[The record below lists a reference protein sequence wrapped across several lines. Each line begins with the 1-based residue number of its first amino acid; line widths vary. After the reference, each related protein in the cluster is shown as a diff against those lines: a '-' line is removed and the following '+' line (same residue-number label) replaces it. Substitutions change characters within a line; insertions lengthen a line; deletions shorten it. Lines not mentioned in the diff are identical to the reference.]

1 MYTFFLSDFEAV
13 AEKFDRKS
21 NNFNSYRKNKMT
33 TIIKLPDGG
42 LTCNEE
48 MKVVF
53 CSTNGVICRG
63 LKNQLI
69 AWIPVTD
76 PVKAKK
82 VLKLMSDFAKAGQEG
97 VQPCWDFLLETP
109 PEND

>member
-1 MYTFFLSDFEAV
+1 LSDFEAV
-13 AEKFDRKS
+13 AEKFDRTLITLTLIWR
-21 NNFNSYRKNKMT
+21 NMMT